1 MHVDWQGVF
10 PAATTQFKADQSLD
24 VAATLDH
31 VDAMIEAG
39 IDGLIMLGT
48 VGENCSLEAGE
59 KREILRATVEHVA
72 GRVPVLSGVA
82 EYTTALARRFAKD
95 AEEIGV
101 DGLMV
106 LPAMVY
112 KSDARETIAHYRAVA
127 RASGLPI
134 MCYNNPVSY
143 GVDISPESFAELADE
158 PTLVAIK
165 ESSENPRRIT
175 DLRNAVGDRYI
186 LFCGVD
192 DLVLES
198 IVARRGGLGL
208 GPGERLP
215 ARESPALGPRH
226 VGPVR
231 GGPRGLSLV
240 HPAAPPRH
248 PPEARPVHQARRERV
263 RLRYGDG
270 PRPAAADRR
279 RGARA
284 DPRPHPQGDR
294 HPPDG
299 PAGQRLRGW
308 TRWAS
313 GGSA

>member
-24 VAATLDH
+24 VAATLAH

-48 VGENCSLEAGE
+48 VGENCSLDAAE
-59 KREILRATVEHVA
+59 KREVLRATVAHVRD
-72 GRVPVLSGVA
+72 RVPVLSGVA
-82 EYTTALARRFAKD
+82 EYTTALARRFARD

-101 DGLMV
+101 QGLMA

-165 ESSENPRRIT
+165 ESSEDPRRIT
-175 DLRNAVGDRYI
+175 DLRNAVGDRY
-186 LFCGVD
+186 LVFCGVD

-198 IVARRGGLGL
+198 VALGAEGWVSGLVNAFPRENRLLWDLAASGRFDEARKVYRWYTPL
-208 GPGERLP
+208 LHLDTHPKLVQYIKLAASECGYGAETVRAPRLP
-215 ARESPALGPRH
+215 LVGQEREQVLAIIRKAIATRPS
-226 VGPVR
+226 
-231 GGPRGLSLV
+231 
-240 HPAAPPRH
+240 
-248 PPEARPVHQARRERV
+248 ARPAVA
-263 RLRYGDG
+263 
-270 PRPAAADRR
+270 
-279 RGARA
+279 
-284 DPRPHPQGDR
+284 
-294 HPPDG
+294 
-299 PAGQRLRGW
+299 
-308 TRWAS
+308 
-313 GGSA
+313 

>member
-1 MHVDWQGVF
+1 MRVDWQGVF
-10 PAATTQFKADQSLD
+10 PAATTQFRADGSLD
-24 VAATLDH
+24 LGATMAHL
-31 VDAMIEAG
+31 DAMIEAG

-48 VGENCSLEAGE
+48 VGENCSQEAGE
-59 KREILRATVEHVA
+59 KREVLKATVDHVA

-82 EYTTALARRFAKD
+82 EYTTALACRFAKD
-95 AEEIGV
+95 AEALGV

-175 DLRNAVGDRYI
+175 DLRNVVGDRYV

-198 IVARRGGLGL
+198 IVLGAEGWVSGLVNAFPRENRLLWDLATAGRFEEARKVYRWYTPLLHLDTHPKLVQYIKLAAAECGYGTETVRAPRLPIVG
-208 GPGERLP
+208 GEREQILAIIRKAIATRPSAEP
-215 ARESPALGPRH
+215 ANA
-226 VGPVR
+226 
-231 GGPRGLSLV
+231 
-240 HPAAPPRH
+240 
-248 PPEARPVHQARRERV
+248 
-263 RLRYGDG
+263 
-270 PRPAAADRR
+270 
-279 RGARA
+279 
-284 DPRPHPQGDR
+284 
-294 HPPDG
+294 
-299 PAGQRLRGW
+299 
-308 TRWAS
+308 
-313 GGSA
+313 